1 LDGLNEFAEGERL
14 NVLNGLNDLNN
25 GQTRMQK
32 KGIVRMPKLA
42 LKSDGFTL
50 IEVVLIIVM
59 VSIFMASIMLPFIS
73 SVRESDLP
81 EITTIAYFLA
91 QEELETLTII
101 EYDSLDSQDTGGTA
115 RAVSGYADYT
125 REVEV
130 ANVDE
135 DFNPSA
141 SDVGYKQITV
151 KVFHSKFPDGISA
164 ETLRTNF

>member
-1 LDGLNEFAEGERL
+1 MRFR
-14 NVLNGLNDLNN
+14 
-25 GQTRMQK
+25 
-32 KGIVRMPKLA
+32 I
-42 LKSDGFTL
+42 SDFGFRICRNAAGFTL

-73 SVRESDLP
+73 SLRESDLP
-81 EITTIAYFLA
+81 EVVSIAYFLA
-91 QEELETLTII
+91 QEELETLTVI
-101 EYDSLDSQDTGGTA
+101 EYDSLDSQDTAGAA

-151 KVFHSKFPDGISA
+151 KVFHSKFPDGISV
-164 ETLRTNF
+164 ETLRTDF